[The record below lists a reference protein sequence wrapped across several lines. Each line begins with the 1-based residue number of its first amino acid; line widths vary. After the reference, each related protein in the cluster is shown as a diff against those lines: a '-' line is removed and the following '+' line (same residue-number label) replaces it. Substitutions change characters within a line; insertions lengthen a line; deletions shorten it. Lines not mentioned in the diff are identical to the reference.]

1 MDSSDQS
8 CPPFRNI
15 KLTIQYNGTKYH
27 GWQRQI
33 SQISIQGVIEA
44 ALEKMTGEQVCLIG
58 SGRTD
63 TGVHALAQVANF
75 HTDSKIPLEGFL
87 KGLNSL
93 LPEDIAILATSE
105 ASPGFHSTRD
115 SICKIYCYHIL
126 VSDTKIPFW
135 NERAWLLNR
144 SLDIHSMEKALSP
157 LIGTHDFSAFKAS
170 GSNAKTVIRTI
181 YSCEIKAITGEIFPP
196 SGGLHYMFTI
206 AANGFLR
213 YMVRNIVGLLVQI
226 GLGTRSHEDMV
237 NVLASKDRSLAGPT
251 APPQGL
257 YLKQVFYDESEIP
270 FIMDFMR
277 KE

>member
-1 MDSSDQS
+1 MDPSDQS
-8 CPPFRNI
+8 CPPSRNI
-15 KLTIQYNGTKYH
+15 KLTIQYNGTRYH

-33 SQISIQGVIEA
+33 GQISVQEVIQA
-44 ALEKMTGEQVCLIG
+44 AIEKMAGEQVCLIG

-75 HTDSKIPLEGFL
+75 HTGSKIPLEGFL

-105 ASPGFHSTRD
+105 ASPDFHSIRD
-115 SICKIYCYHIL
+115 SICKVYCYHIL
-126 VSDTKIPFW
+126 VSNTKIPFW
-135 NERAWLLNR
+135 NKRAWLLNR
-144 SLDIHSMEKALSP
+144 SLDIYSMEKALSL

-170 GSNAKTVIRTI
+170 GSNAKTGIRTI
-181 YSCEIKAITGEIFPP
+181 YLCEIKPINWEIFPP

-226 GLGTRSHEDMV
+226 GLGTRSYEDMADV
-237 NVLASKDRSLAGPT
+237 IASKDRSSAGPT

-270 FIMDFMR
+270 SIMDSIR

>member
-1 MDSSDQS
+1 MDLPEQS
-8 CPPFRNI
+8 CPPLRNI
-15 KLTIQYNGTKYH
+15 KLIVQYNGTRYH

-33 SQISIQGVIEA
+33 GQISVQGVIEA
-44 ALEKMTGEQVCLIG
+44 ALEKMTGEQVYLIG

-105 ASPGFHSTRD
+105 ASPDFHSIRD

-144 SLDIHSMEKALSP
+144 SLDIHSMENALSS

-170 GSNAKTVIRTI
+170 GSNAKTGIRTI

-196 SGGLHYMFTI
+196 SRGLHYMFTI

-226 GLGTRSHEDMV
+226 GLGKRSHEDMA

-257 YLKQVFYDESEIP
+257 YLKQVFYDKAEIP
-270 FIMDFMR
+270 LIINDRR

>member
-1 MDSSDQS
+1 MEPSDQS
-8 CPPFRNI
+8 CPPSRNI

-27 GWQRQI
+27 GWQKQVDH
-33 SQISIQGVIEA
+33 ISIQEVIQTA
-44 ALEKMTGEQVCLIG
+44 IEKMTGEQVCLIG

-63 TGVHALAQVANF
+63 AGVHALAQVANF
-75 HTDSKIPLEGFL
+75 HIDSKIPLEGLL

-93 LPEDIAILATSE
+93 LPEDIAILAISE
-105 ASPGFHSTRD
+105 AFPDFHSIRN

-126 VSDTKIPFW
+126 VSDIKSPFW
-135 NERAWLLNR
+135 HKRAWLINR
-144 SLDIHSMEKALSP
+144 PLDLYSMKAALPP

-170 GSNAKTVIRTI
+170 GSNAKTNIRTI
-181 YSCEIKAITGEIFPP
+181 YLCEIKPITWKIFHP
-196 SGGLHYMFTI
+196 SGRPHYIFTI

-226 GLGTRSHEDMV
+226 GLGKRPHEDMA
-237 NVLASKDRSLAGPT
+237 NVIASMDRSSAGPT

-257 YLKQVFYDESEIP
+257 YLKQVYYDKSEIP
-270 FIMDFMR
+270 FIINDHR

>member
-1 MDSSDQS
+1 
-8 CPPFRNI
+8 
-15 KLTIQYNGTKYH
+15 
-27 GWQRQI
+27 
-33 SQISIQGVIEA
+33 
-44 ALEKMTGEQVCLIG
+44 MTGEQVCLIG

-63 TGVHALAQVANF
+63 AGVHALAQVANF
-75 HTDSKIPLEGFL
+75 HTDSKISLEGFL

-105 ASPGFHSTRD
+105 ASPDFHSIRN

-126 VSDTKIPFW
+126 VSDTKSPFW
-135 NERAWLLNR
+135 NKRAWLLNR
-144 SLDIHSMEKALSP
+144 SLDIHSMETALPP

-170 GSNAKTVIRTI
+170 GSNAKTDIRTI
-181 YSCEIKAITGEIFPP
+181 YLCEIKPINWEIFPP
-196 SGGLHYMFTI
+196 PGGLHYMFTI

-226 GLGTRSHEDMV
+226 GLGKRPHEDMA
-237 NVLASKDRSLAGPT
+237 NVIASMDRSSAGPT

-257 YLKQVFYDESEIP
+257 YLKQVYYDKSKIP
-270 FIMDFMR
+270 FIINDHR

>member
-33 SQISIQGVIEA
+33 GQISIQGVIEA
-44 ALEKMTGEQVCLIG
+44 ALEKMTCEQVCLIG

-170 GSNAKTVIRTI
+170 GSNAKTGIRTI

-226 GLGTRSHEDMV
+226 GFGIRSHEDMA
-237 NVLASKDRSLAGPT
+237 NVLASKDRSLAGPI

-270 FIMDFMR
+270 FIMDFIR

>member
-1 MDSSDQS
+1 MDPSDQS
-8 CPPFRNI
+8 CHPSRNI

-33 SQISIQGVIEA
+33 GQISIQEVIQA
-44 ALEKMTGEQVCLIG
+44 AIEKMTGEQVCLIG

-63 TGVHALAQVANF
+63 AGVHALAQVANF
-75 HTDSKIPLEGFL
+75 HSGSKISLEGFL

-93 LPEDIAILATSE
+93 LPEDIAILAISE
-105 ASPGFHSTRD
+105 VPPDFHSIRD

-135 NERAWLLNR
+135 NKRAWLLNR
-144 SLDIHSMEKALSP
+144 SLDIHAMETAFPP

-170 GSNAKTVIRTI
+170 GSNAKTGIRTI
-181 YSCEIKAITGEIFPP
+181 YLCEIKPITWGIFPP

-226 GLGTRSHEDMV
+226 GLGIRSYEDMA
-237 NVLASKDRSLAGPT
+237 NVIASRDRSSAGPT

-257 YLKQVFYDESEIP
+257 YLKQVYYDKSEIP
-270 FIMDFMR
+270 FIINLSD
-277 KE
+277 

>member
-1 MDSSDQS
+1 MGSSGRS
-8 CPPFRNI
+8 RLPLRNI
-15 KLTIQYNGTKYH
+15 KLTIQYNGTRYH
-27 GWQRQI
+27 GWQRQVG
-33 SQISIQGVIEA
+33 QISIQGVIEA

-93 LPEDIAILATSE
+93 LPEDIGILATSE
-105 ASPGFHSTRD
+105 ASPDFHSTRD

-126 VSDTKIPFW
+126 VSDTRSPFW

-144 SLDIHSMEKALSP
+144 SLDLSSMETALPP

-170 GSNAKTVIRTI
+170 GSNAKTGIRTI
-181 YSCEIKAITGEIFPP
+181 YSCEIRPMTWGIFPP

-206 AANGFLR
+206 AADGFLR
-213 YMVRNIVGLLVQI
+213 YMVRNIAGLLVQI
-226 GLGTRSHEDMV
+226 GLGKRPHEDMAD
-237 NVLASKDRSLAGPT
+237 VLASKDRSSAGPT

-257 YLKQVFYDESEIP
+257 YLKRVLYDESEIP
-270 FIMDFMR
+270 FNY
-277 KE
+277 

>member
-1 MDSSDQS
+1 MGSSGRS
-8 CPPFRNI
+8 RLPLRNI
-15 KLTIQYNGTKYH
+15 KLTIQYNGTRYH
-27 GWQRQI
+27 GWQRQVG
-33 SQISIQGVIEA
+33 QISIQGVIEA

-93 LPEDIAILATSE
+93 LPEDIGILATSE
-105 ASPGFHSTRD
+105 ASPDFHSTRD

-126 VSDTKIPFW
+126 VSDTRSPFW

-144 SLDIHSMEKALSP
+144 SLDLSSMETALPP

-170 GSNAKTVIRTI
+170 GSNAKTGIRTI
-181 YSCEIKAITGEIFPP
+181 YSCEIKPMTWGIFPP

-206 AANGFLR
+206 AADGFLR
-213 YMVRNIVGLLVQI
+213 YMVRNIAGLLVQI
-226 GLGTRSHEDMV
+226 GLGKRPHEDMAD
-237 NVLASKDRSLAGPT
+237 VLASKDRSSAGPT

-257 YLKQVFYDESEIP
+257 YLKRVLYDESEIP
-270 FIMDFMR
+270 FNY
-277 KE
+277 